1 MFEELD
7 AKYGHHIAGY
17 NQTLARILVEYASAV
32 YMSDLTALFTWT
44 CSRCTGMTEGFEMIQ
59 LIVDVQHCLQAYVG
73 VAEDLNAVV
82 IAFRGTQENSLQNWI
97 EDLFWKQL
105 DLNYP
110 GMPDSM
116 VHHGFYSA
124 YHNTTVRSG
133 IVSAVHRAWELYGK
147 IGVMTTGHSMGGAMA
162 AFCALDL
169 KVNYGADITQVI
181 TFGQPRIG
189 NSVFASYFN
198 EHIPSA
204 FRIINDHDMVP
215 HLPPYYTYFPRKTYH
230 HFPREVWLYNIGV
243 GSLEYLVEKV
253 CDGSGEDPTCSRSVY
268 GNSISDHLK
277 YFGAELQAETWGS
290 CKFII
295 DGNDIKKEGTESTD
309 FVLSKDDSSVITLKN
324 SVVDD
329 HAFISSL

>member
-1 MFEELD
+1 MTEVKLRCCPLGHLIVLEL
-7 AKYGHHIAGY
+7 K
-17 NQTLARILVEYASAV
+17 
-32 YMSDLTALFTWT
+32 FTWPGVLYL
-44 CSRCTGMTEGFEMIQ
+44 SILQYGFPGKLISFSFLQGFEMIQ

-230 HFPREVWLYNIGV
+230 HFPREVI
-243 GSLEYLVEKV
+243 
-253 CDGSGEDPTCSRSVY
+253 
-268 GNSISDHLK
+268 
-277 YFGAELQAETWGS
+277 
-290 CKFII
+290 
-295 DGNDIKKEGTESTD
+295 
-309 FVLSKDDSSVITLKN
+309 
-324 SVVDD
+324 
-329 HAFISSL
+329 